1 MEKRIK
7 EKKAEWPSSKTLQT
21 VNTRKG
27 VEKREPFFC
36 TVGENAN

>member
-7 EKKAEWPSSKTLQT
+7 EKKAEWPSTLQT

-36 TVGENAN
+36 TASENAN